1 LHQYPNYREEWDYP
15 FEHDMQRGGMDN
27 VIADICTF
35 LHSEIFYVDGAFFKK
50 TVILVEFHQLCH
62 YERFTL

>member
-1 LHQYPNYREEWDYP
+1 V

-35 LHSEIFYVDGAFFKK
+35 LRHEIFHVDSAFFDK
-50 TVILVEFHQLCH
+50 TGMLAEFPQLCH
-62 YERFTL
+62 YEIFSF